1 MTALEY
7 RLLKYA
13 LVEGGGGG
21 GTLGGGV
28 GRGVD
33 AEGEVMLSRITSST
47 WIQFSFFLSI

>member
-13 LVEGGGGG
+13 LVECGGG
-21 GTLGGGV
+21 
-28 GRGVD
+28 GVD

>member
-13 LVEGGGGG
+13 LVECGGGGG
-21 GTLGGGV
+21 
-28 GRGVD
+28 GVD

>member
-13 LVEGGGGG
+13 LVECGG
-21 GTLGGGV
+21 
-28 GRGVD
+28 GVD

>member
-13 LVEGGGGG
+13 LVECGGGGG
-21 GTLGGGV
+21 G
-28 GRGVD
+28 GVD

>member
-13 LVEGGGGG
+13 LVECGGGG
-21 GTLGGGV
+21 
-28 GRGVD
+28 GVD

>member
-13 LVEGGGGG
+13 LVEW
-21 GTLGGGV
+21 
-28 GRGVD
+28 GVD
-33 AEGEVMLSRITSST
+33 AEGEVMLSRMTSST

>member
-13 LVEGGGGG
+13 LVECG
-21 GTLGGGV
+21 
-28 GRGVD
+28 GVD